1 MGDRTF
7 PGLPFRVNQGR
18 QAVELLEHAVE
29 VLKRDEPDESAFD
42 FGARVKSAATIAVA
56 ATTEL
61 HTLAGYCEAA
71 GAADEAGLLDT
82 EGADP

>member
-1 MGDRTF
+1 MASHF

-18 QAVELLEHAVE
+18 QAIELWEHAVE
-29 VLKRDEPDESAFD
+29 TLKADRPDENAFD

-71 GAADEAGLLDT
+71 GAAEDSA
-82 EGADP
+82 ACCC